1 MHNVKMEEQFACPVE
16 DLWAVVGTLDRVD
29 WVPGIDSAKLIG
41 DERHMTMAGDQ
52 SLVEKIFHHDTAN
65 MSIEYGVIESAAG
78 ITHHRARLQLAP
90 SASGCSL
97 TWTLEAEPDAFGP
110 IIEQM
115 MRESLT
121 GIHNVLGDQA
131 TEISGKQENQ

>member
-1 MHNVKMEEQFACPVE
+1 MHNVEMEEEFACTKA

-52 SLVEKIFHHDTAN
+52 SLVEKIYHHDNTT
-65 MSIEYGVIESAAG
+65 MTIEYGVIDSAVG
-78 ITHHRARLQLAP
+78 ITHHRARLQLADSP
-90 SASGCSL
+90 TGCTL
-97 TWTLEAEPDAFGP
+97 NWKLEAEPDAFGP

-121 GIHNVLGDQA
+121 GIHTVLGDQA
-131 TEISGKQENQ
+131 TSRKNA